1 MEHKDFILS
10 PITRII
16 NEATLAVRMLDEGI
30 QTNPLMN
37 YLFHSI
43 FMQLTGS
50 QEQKLKCVCW
60 EIATKD
66 YDFRYNWLKGK
77 GNYNIGECSCY
88 DDKTR
93 VYKMLLQHLENSQVS
108 SISTIFDEEKI
119 DLLQEAKQCVEELG
133 KQHLFK
139 PATTKLDEF
148 ISFASNIEKED
159 LITQNSLFSDKKVLD
174 RTIKEIYE
182 QKLYRQRNRS
192 AHNTLSYQTNTPT
205 FNQLIAKDACFENYF
220 IYFYLLILIDG
231 IIRIL
236 FNRWCKLL

>member
-10 PITRII
+10 PITKII
-16 NEATLAVRMLDEGI
+16 NEATVAIRMLDEGI

-43 FMQLTGS
+43 FMQMTGA

-60 EIATKD
+60 ELATKD
-66 YDFRYNWLKGK
+66 YDFRYNWLKGN
-77 GNYNIGECSCY
+77 GDYNIGECSCY
-88 DDKTR
+88 EDKTK
-93 VYKMLLQHLENSQVS
+93 VYKMLLKHLEDNQVS
-108 SISTIFDEEKI
+108 SINTLCDAEKN

-139 PATTKLDEF
+139 PAATKLDEF
-148 ISFASNIEKED
+148 ISFASKIEKED
-159 LITQNSLFSDKKVLD
+159 LITQNSLFSDKKVHD
-174 RTIKEIYE
+174 KTIKEIYKD
-182 QKLYRQRNRS
+182 KLYRQRNRN

-205 FNQLIAKDACFENYF
+205 FNQLIAKDAYFDNYF

-236 FNRWCKLL
+236 FDRWCKSL